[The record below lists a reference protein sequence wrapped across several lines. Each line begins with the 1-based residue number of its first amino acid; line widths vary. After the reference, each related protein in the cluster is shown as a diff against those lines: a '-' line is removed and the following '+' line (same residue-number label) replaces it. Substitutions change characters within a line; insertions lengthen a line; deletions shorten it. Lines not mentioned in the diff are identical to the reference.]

1 MALFTRLLKLHT
13 GSVPLEDFFTELVA
27 YLFDTNKEILY
38 DWLIEIGL
46 SDVKNYSGIYISTQ
60 REFDPLDGDNTGNR
74 PDVVIELIDDN
85 GHDIIFIESK
95 VGSTAMPDQLQRYA
109 KVLDRMTNFRH
120 KFLFFITR
128 DFEPKDK
135 AAIFKD
141 IPTSPVQ
148 FKQLRW
154 HQFCRFLR
162 SRPDTMLIQEI
173 ILFMEKYNMAHNNQF
188 SSVDV
193 ITLVNFTKSLKLME
207 EIMWGKVSTEFKSV
221 LGAIRNKASALTQV
235 QAHGRYLM
243 TAYMSNWWCGLG
255 FILNTEDL
263 TGYPRVCLILEVA
276 PNSSHRAEIIAAMK
290 DIAKKDGWE
299 SRHLGDSNTWSSVVR
314 EKSLQDFL
322 SKVDHVI
329 SIEEFFLQALIE
341 LRDIRS
347 EYPNLPWK
355 TVTTVGIAPDGST
368 LDDAQAGT

>member
-46 SDVKNYSGIYISTQ
+46 SDVKNYSEVYISTQ
-60 REFDPLDGDNTGNR
+60 KEFDPLDGDKTGNR
-74 PDVVIELIDDN
+74 PDVVIELTGDN
-85 GHDIIFIESK
+85 GCDIIFIESK
-95 VGSTAMPDQLQRYA
+95 VGATAMCGQLERYA
-109 KVLDRMTNFRH
+109 KVLDRMANFRH
-120 KFLFFITR
+120 KFLLFITR

-135 AAIFKD
+135 AVILKD
-141 IPTSPVQ
+141 TSIVQ

-154 HQFCRFLR
+154 HQFYRFLR
-162 SRPDTMLIQEI
+162 SQPDTMLVQEI

-193 ITLVNFTKSLKLME
+193 ITLVNFTKSLKIME
-207 EIMWGKVSTEFKSV
+207 EIMWGKVSAEFKSV
-221 LGAIRNKASALTQV
+221 LGAIRNRASALTHV

-243 TAYMSNWWCGLG
+243 TTYMSGWWCGLG

-276 PNSSHRAEIIAAMK
+276 PSSPHRAEIIAAMK

-329 SIEEFFLQALIE
+329 SIEEFFLQALVE

-355 TVTTVGIAPDGST
+355 TVTTVEIAPDGST

>member
-27 YLFDTNKEILY
+27 YLFEMNKEILY
-38 DWLIEIGL
+38 DWLIDIGI
-46 SDVKNYSGIYISTQ
+46 SDVNNYSDVYISTQ
-60 REFDPLDGDNTGNR
+60 KEFDPLDGDASGNR
-74 PDVVIELIDDN
+74 PDVVIELIADN
-85 GHDIIFIESK
+85 SCDIIFIESK
-95 VGSTAMPDQLQRYA
+95 IGSMAGLDQLQRYA
-109 KVLDRMTNFRH
+109 KVLDRMPNFRN

-128 DFEPKDK
+128 NFEPKDK
-135 AAIFKD
+135 AVILED

-154 HQFCRFLR
+154 HQFYRFLR
-162 SRPDTMLIQEI
+162 SQPDTMLVQEI

-193 ITLVNFTKSLKLME
+193 ITLVNFTKSLKIME
-207 EIMWGKVSTEFKSV
+207 EIMWGKVSAEFKSV
-221 LGAIRNKASALTQV
+221 LGAIRNRASALTHV

-243 TAYMSNWWCGLG
+243 TTYMSGWWCGLG

-276 PNSSHRAEIIAAMK
+276 PSSPHRAEIIAAMK

-299 SRHLGDSNTWSSVVR
+299 SRYLGDSNAWASVVR

-322 SKVDHVI
+322 SNVDHVI

-341 LRDIRS
+341 LRDIRR

-355 TVTTVGIAPDGST
+355 TVTTVRIDPDIST
-368 LDDAQAGT
+368 SDVD

>member
-1 MALFTRLLKLHT
+1 MSLFTRLLKLHT

-27 YLFDTNKEILY
+27 YLFDTNKEIFY

-46 SDVKNYSGIYISTQ
+46 SNVKNYSGIYISTQ
-60 REFDPLDGDNTGNR
+60 REFDPVDGDDRGNR

-95 VGSTAMPDQLQRYA
+95 VGSTAMPDQLERYA

-154 HQFCRFLR
+154 HQFCQFLR
-162 SRPDTMLIQEI
+162 SRPDTMLVQEI
-173 ILFMEKYNMAHNNQF
+173 ILFMEKHNMAHNNQF

-193 ITLVNFTKSLKLME
+193 ITLANFTKSLKLME
-207 EIMWGKVSTEFKSV
+207 ETMWGKVSNEFKSV
-221 LGAIRNKASALTQV
+221 LGAVKNKASALTQV
-235 QAHGRYLM
+235 QYFGRYLM
-243 TAYMSNWWCGLG
+243 TMNMSGWWCGLG
-255 FILNTEDL
+255 FILTTEEL
-263 TGYPRVCLILEVA
+263 TGYPRVCLILEVD
-276 PNSSHRAEIIAAMK
+276 PKSPHRSEIIAAMK
-290 DIAKKDGWE
+290 DIAKKDEWE

-314 EKSLQDFL
+314 EKSG
-322 SKVDHVI
+322 S
-329 SIEEFFLQALIE
+329 
-341 LRDIRS
+341 
-347 EYPNLPWK
+347 
-355 TVTTVGIAPDGST
+355 VTK
-368 LDDAQAGT
+368 LLNK